1 MIVKTLIELKKF
13 HNDILQY
20 KNLLEIGLNSFIR
33 DETIALEIRRLRAVL
48 QRNYSSLE
56 GNIIQYGRSS
66 SARNTKTINVQ
77 KVFET
82 AFKIVRDGNEEN
94 VFKAIEVALE
104 IVNRAIGKLQKERDS
119 WEIPTESKVN
129 RSDEVLSSV
138 DGSEKKFM
146 RLAIKEAKKSR
157 SEDNRIHPKVGVVVV
172 KDNKVIGIAYR
183 GEFDPGDHAEFAL
196 FEKKLKNKI
205 LAGSTVYTTLEPCTT
220 RNHPKLPCAKRIIER
235 RIHRVVIGM
244 LDPNPKI
251 RGKGLMLLREAN
263 IVTELFTDDLM
274 AQVEDMNREFLRFHK
289 KTRGESK

>member
-1 MIVKTLIELKKF
+1 MKTLIELKKF